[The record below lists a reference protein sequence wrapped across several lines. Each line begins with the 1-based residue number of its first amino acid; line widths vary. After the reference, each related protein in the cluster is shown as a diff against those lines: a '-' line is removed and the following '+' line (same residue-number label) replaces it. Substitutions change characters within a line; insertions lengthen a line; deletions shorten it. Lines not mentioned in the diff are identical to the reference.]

1 MRIGRI
7 TAGLRREESG
17 FAMIIAVVLL
27 AVMGTLMALVLS
39 VGSHTTFATARGR
52 SWVQALHVAEAGV
65 HQAIATLEQTNGAY
79 TGTFSGTTEEGTFT
93 VTVTPQPRKRF
104 RIDAS
109 GVISPGEGLGA
120 TRKLRV
126 TLAPPS
132 SFLYAMLSNTSI
144 ATKGNDVIDGDVWSN
159 QNVLLE
165 QGNIVHGSVTAAT
178 GWIETKNGV
187 TIDDDVWSGGYD
199 PLNSDRAIWL
209 ESGGLIGGNAKA
221 SVTAPPDPI
230 TCGGEDPTRYK
241 VRVEG
246 NATVVGNIVTWG
258 PKTGSGTVQG
268 TITQNVCT
276 SAPPTKTL
284 PTFTYSADNY
294 DAATHHE
301 FGTPDTPSATAVSAF
316 QNYLST
322 LAGAVSGS
330 FYVNQSGGV
339 NQDVRLDLTNVVIA
353 GDTTMITNTPIFANG
368 LTDSAGDALF
378 TLVSTYQPPTGT
390 SCDLNQDKSEC
401 SIHLKN
407 NFEPSGNTAVI
418 VYAPYGPVAVKNNQV
433 QYGTIYADAIQIK
446 NNQSL
451 HYDSRVERMVGFGDV
466 TYEVERWVEL
476 AP

>member
-1 MRIGRI
+1 MSIRRIASR
-7 TAGLRREESG
+7 LRREESG
-17 FAMIIAVVLL
+17 FAMIMAVVLL

-65 HQAIATLEQTNGAY
+65 HKAIAKLEETNGAY
-79 TGTFSGTTEEGTFT
+79 TGTFTGTTDEGTFT
-93 VTVTPQPRKRF
+93 FTVTPQPRKRF

-109 GVISPGEGLGA
+109 GVVEPGEGLGA
-120 TRKLRV
+120 TRKLQV

-178 GWIETKNGV
+178 GWVATKNGV
-187 TIDDDVWSGGYD
+187 TIDEDVWSGGFD
-199 PLNSDRAIWL
+199 PNNSDRAIHL
-209 ESGGLIGGNAKA
+209 EAGGLIGGNAKA
-221 SVTAPPDPI
+221 SVTAPPDPV

-246 NATVVGNIVTWG
+246 TATIVGNLVTWG

-268 TITQNVCT
+268 TIAQNVCT
-276 SAPPTKTL
+276 SAPPTKPM
-284 PTFTYSADNY
+284 PTFTYSSDNY
-294 DAATHHE
+294 DPAGHHE
-301 FGTPDTPSATAVSAF
+301 FGTPDTPSATAVDDFQAHIIPEASAM
-316 QNYLST
+316 
-322 LAGAVSGS
+322 SGS
-330 FYVNQSGGV
+330 YYINQAGTV
-339 NQDVRLDLTNVVIA
+339 NQDVRIDLTGVTIA
-353 GDTTMITNTPIFANG
+353 GDTTIIANVPVYANG
-368 LTDSAGDALF
+368 VTDSAGDALF
-378 TLVSTYQPPTGT
+378 TLVSTYQPPTGS
-390 SCDLNQDKSEC
+390 SCDVNQDNSEC

-418 VYAPYGPVAVKNNQV
+418 IYAPYGPVAVKNNQV
-433 QYGTIYADAIQIK
+433 QFGTIYADAIQIK
-446 NNQSL
+446 NNQTL
-451 HYDSRVERMVGFGDV
+451 NYDSRVERAVGFGDV